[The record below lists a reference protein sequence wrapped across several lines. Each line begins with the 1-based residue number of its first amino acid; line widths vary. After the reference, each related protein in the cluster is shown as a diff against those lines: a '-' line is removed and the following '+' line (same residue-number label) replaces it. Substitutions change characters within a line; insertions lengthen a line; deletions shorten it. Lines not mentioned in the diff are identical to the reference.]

1 MTEHRHEADQRGT
14 TAEAECPVCHRPLPP
29 TDHRGGAPRRYCS
42 PEHRWLAHSR
52 RRAGIPLDREPI
64 NTPRR
69 TSRRRALPDFAVYAG
84 QTLDRAVA
92 RIERLMSD
100 DRLDANV
107 DAVAAALTMYL
118 GHAVSACAQAL
129 AKLDHHQEDDS
140 P

>member
-1 MTEHRHEADQRGT
+1 MTEHRDEANQRGT
-14 TAEAECPVCHRPLPP
+14 TITPGECPVCHRPVLA
-29 TDHRGGAPRRYCS
+29 TEHHGGVPRIYCS
-42 PEHRWLAHSR
+42 PEHRWLAGSR
-52 RRAGIPLDREPI
+52 RKAGIPLDREPVNI
-64 NTPRR
+64 PRR
-69 TSRRRALPDFAVYAG
+69 TSRRALPDFAVYAG

-92 RIERLMSD
+92 RIERLMTD

-140 P
+140 T